1 MDYVEDKYIRFLN
14 TRLDKFKNVKSG
26 LYNFRCPYCG
36 DSQKHRNKARGD
48 FFLKKS
54 EYIFKCHNCGMG
66 RSLGNFLKDH
76 APDLHDQF
84 ILEKYRAGATGKG
97 RHTPNPK
104 YKSAKPNFVSKV
116 ADLESIA
123 DLNIKHAAREY
134 LEKRQIPQEKLS
146 SLYYTERFKTWINS
160 KKPGTF
166 KSLQNDRG
174 RIIIPLIDK
183 EGNWFGV
190 QGRSLLPNATMRYIT
205 IIFDESKQ
213 KVFGLNHVKE
223 DKPIYIVEGPI
234 DSLFLDNSVAMVGS
248 DFDPR
253 SCHWSDYIWVYDNEP
268 RNRQIVDRIEA
279 AINRGDKVVI
289 WPDGIV
295 EKDINDMVL
304 GGQKV
309 QTLVQSNTYKGLQAK
324 LKLSQWKKV

>member
-36 DSQKHRNKARGD
+36 DSQKHLNKARGY

-54 EYIFKCHNCGMG
+54 EYIFKCHNCGIG

-84 ILEKYRAGATGKG
+84 ILEKYRSGATGKG
-97 RHTPNPK
+97 RYTPNPE

-160 KKPGTF
+160 KKPNTF
-166 KSLQNDRG
+166 QSLQNDRG

-190 QGRSLLPNATMRYIT
+190 QGRSLLPRSTMRYIT
-205 IIFDESKQ
+205 IIFNEDKQ
-213 KVFGLNHVKE
+213 KVFGLNNVKE

-248 DFDPR
+248 DFNPR
-253 SCHWSDYIWVYDNEP
+253 SYNWSDYIWVYDNEP
-268 RNRQIVDRIEA
+268 RNRQIVERISDTIDRGE
-279 AINRGDKVVI
+279 KVVI
-289 WPDGIV
+289 WPSNV
-295 EKDINDMVL
+295 TQKDINDMIL
-304 GGQKV
+304 EGKDPQK
-309 QTLVQSNTYKGLQAK
+309 LVNENTYQGIQAK
-324 LKLSQWKKV
+324 IKLTEWKRV

>member
-36 DSQKHRNKARGD
+36 DSKKHRNKARGY

-54 EYIFKCHNCGMG
+54 EYIFKCHNCGIG
-66 RSLGNFLKDH
+66 RSLGNFLKDQ

-104 YKSAKPNFVSKV
+104 YKSAKPNFISKV

-123 DLNIKHAAREY
+123 DLNKKHAAREY

-146 SLYYTERFKTWINS
+146 SLYYTDRFKTWINS

-174 RIIIPLIDK
+174 RIIIPLID
-183 EGNWFGV
+183 EDGNWFGV
-190 QGRSLLPNATMRYIT
+190 QGRSLLPNTTMRYIT
-205 IIFDESKQ
+205 IIFNEDKQ
-213 KVFGLNHVKE
+213 KVFGLNNVKK
-223 DKPIYIVEGPI
+223 DKPIHIVEGPF
-234 DSLFLDNSVAMVGS
+234 DSLFLENSVAMVGS
-248 DFDPR
+248 DFNPR
-253 SCHWSDYIWVYDNEP
+253 SFDWSDYIWVYDNEP
-268 RNRQIVDRIEA
+268 RNRQIVERISDT
-279 AINRGDKVVI
+279 IDRGDKVVI
-289 WPDGIV
+289 WPQQV
-295 EKDINDMVL
+295 TKKDINDMILV
-304 GGQKV
+304 GHNPQKIIE
-309 QTLVQSNTYKGLQAK
+309 TNTYQGIQAK
-324 LKLSQWKKV
+324 IKLTEWKRV

>member
-14 TRLDKFKNVKSG
+14 TRLDKFKHVKSG

-36 DSQKHRNKARGD
+36 DSQKHRNKARGY

-84 ILEKYRAGATGKG
+84 ILEKYRSGATGKG

-104 YKSAKPNFVSKV
+104 YKSAKPNFVNK
-116 ADLESIA
+116 IA
-123 DLNIKHAAREY
+123 DLQSIANLNRKHAAREY

-174 RIIIPLIDK
+174 RIIIPLIDRD
-183 EGNWFGV
+183 GNWFGV
-190 QGRSLLPNATMRYIT
+190 QGRSLLPNSTMRYIT
-205 IIFDESKQ
+205 IIFDEDKQ
-213 KVFGLNHVKE
+213 KVFGLNNVKE

-248 DFDPR
+248 DVDPR
-253 SCHWSDYIWVYDNEP
+253 TYSWSDYIWVYDNEP
-268 RNRQIVDRIEA
+268 RNRQIVDRISTS
-279 AINRGDKVVI
+279 IDRGDKVVI
-289 WPDGIV
+289 WPQGMTQ
-295 EKDINDMVL
+295 KDINDMIL
-304 GGQKV
+304 SGKDPQKIIKD
-309 QTLVQSNTYKGLQAK
+309 NTYQGIQAK
-324 LKLSQWKKV
+324 IKLIEWKRV

>member
-36 DSQKHRNKARGD
+36 DSKKHRNKARGY

-54 EYIFKCHNCGMG
+54 EYIFKCHNCGIG
-66 RSLGNFLKDH
+66 RSLGNFLKDQ

-84 ILEKYRAGATGKG
+84 VLEKYRAGATGKG

-104 YKSAKPNFVSKV
+104 YKSAKPNFISKV

-123 DLNIKHAAREY
+123 DLNKKHAAREY

-146 SLYYTERFKTWINS
+146 SLYYTDRFKTWINS

-174 RIIIPLIDK
+174 RIIIPLID
-183 EGNWFGV
+183 EDGNWFGV
-190 QGRSLLPNATMRYIT
+190 QGRSLLPNTTMRYIT
-205 IIFDESKQ
+205 IIFNDDKQ
-213 KVFGLNHVKE
+213 KVFGLSNVKK
-223 DKPIYIVEGPI
+223 DKPIHIVEGPF
-234 DSLFLDNSVAMVGS
+234 DSLFLENSVAMVGS
-248 DFDPR
+248 DFNPR
-253 SCHWSDYIWVYDNEP
+253 SFDWSDYIWVYDNEP
-268 RNRQIVDRIEA
+268 RNRQIVERISDT
-279 AINRGDKVVI
+279 IDRGDKVVI
-289 WPDGIV
+289 WPQQV
-295 EKDINDMVL
+295 TKKDINDMILV
-304 GGQKV
+304 GQNPQKIIEN
-309 QTLVQSNTYKGLQAK
+309 NTYQGIQAK
-324 LKLSQWKKV
+324 IKLTEWKRV

>member
-14 TRLDKFKNVKSG
+14 TRLDKFKHVKSG

-36 DSQKHRNKARGD
+36 DSQKHRNKARGY

-54 EYIFKCHNCGMG
+54 EFIYKCHNCGIG

-84 ILEKYRAGATGKG
+84 ILEKYRAGTTGKG

-123 DLNIKHAAREY
+123 DLNRKHAAREY

-174 RIIIPLIDK
+174 RIIIPLIDRD
-183 EGNWFGV
+183 GNWFGV
-190 QGRSLLPNATMRYIT
+190 QGRSLLPNSTMRYIT
-205 IIFDESKQ
+205 IIFDEDKQ
-213 KVFGLNHVKE
+213 KVFGLNNVKE

-248 DFDPR
+248 DVDPR
-253 SCHWSDYIWVYDNEP
+253 TYSWSDYIWVYDNEP
-268 RNRQIVDRIEA
+268 RNRQIVDRISTS
-279 AINRGDKVVI
+279 IDRGDKVVI
-289 WPDGIV
+289 WPQGMTQ
-295 EKDINDMVL
+295 KDINDMIL
-304 GGQKV
+304 SGKDPQKIIKD
-309 QTLVQSNTYKGLQAK
+309 NTYQGIQAK
-324 LKLSQWKKV
+324 IKLIEWKRV

>member
-14 TRLDKFKNVKSG
+14 TRLDKFKHVKSG

-36 DSQKHRNKARGD
+36 DSQKHRNKARGY

-66 RSLGNFLKDH
+66 RSLGNFLKDQ

-123 DLNIKHAAREY
+123 DLNKKHAAREY
-134 LEKRQIPQEKLS
+134 LEKRQIPQDKLS

-166 KSLQNDRG
+166 QSLQNDRG
-174 RIIIPLIDK
+174 RIIIPHIGKDGK
-183 EGNWFGV
+183 WFGV
-190 QGRSLLPNATMRYIT
+190 QGRSLLPNSTMRYIT
-205 IIFDESKQ
+205 ILFDDDKQ
-213 KVFGLNHVKE
+213 KVFGLNNVNE
-223 DKPIYIVEGPI
+223 SEAVYVVEGPI
-234 DSLFLDNSVAMVGS
+234 DSLFLANSIAMAGS
-248 DFDPR
+248 DIDPR
-253 SCHWSDYIWVYDNEP
+253 TFGWSDYIWVYDNEP
-268 RNRQIVDRIEA
+268 RNRQIVERITKS
-279 AINRGDKVVI
+279 IDRGDKVVI
-289 WPDGIV
+289 WPQSV
-295 EKDINDMVL
+295 TKKDINDMILVGL
-304 GGQKV
+304 DPQKIV
-309 QTLVQSNTYKGLQAK
+309 KQHTYQCIQAK
-324 LKLSQWKKV
+324 IKLTEWKRV

>member
-36 DSQKHRNKARGD
+36 DSQKHLNKARGY

-54 EYIFKCHNCGMG
+54 EYIFKCHNCGIG

-84 ILEKYRAGATGKG
+84 ILEKYRSGATGKG
-97 RHTPNPK
+97 RYTPNPE

-160 KKPGTF
+160 KKPNTF
-166 KSLQNDRG
+166 QSLQNDRG

-190 QGRSLLPNATMRYIT
+190 QGRSLLPRSTMRYIT
-205 IIFDESKQ
+205 IIFNEDKQ
-213 KVFGLNHVKE
+213 KVFGLNNVKE

-253 SCHWSDYIWVYDNEP
+253 SYNWSDYIWVYDNEP
-268 RNRQIVDRIEA
+268 RNRQIVERISDTIDRGE
-279 AINRGDKVVI
+279 KVVI
-289 WPDGIV
+289 WPSNV
-295 EKDINDMVL
+295 TQKDINDMIL
-304 GGQKV
+304 EGKDPQK
-309 QTLVQSNTYKGLQAK
+309 LVNENTYQGIQAK
-324 LKLSQWKKV
+324 IKLTEWKRV

>member
-36 DSQKHRNKARGD
+36 DSQKHRNKARGY

-104 YKSAKPNFVSKV
+104 YKSAKPNFVSKAIDLQSV
-116 ADLESIA
+116 ADL
-123 DLNIKHAAREY
+123 NKKHAAREY

-146 SLYYTERFKTWINS
+146 SLYYTDRFKTWINS
-160 KKPGTF
+160 RKPGTF

-174 RIIIPLIDK
+174 RIIIPLIDR
-183 EGNWFGV
+183 EGKWFGV
-190 QGRSLLPNATMRYIT
+190 QGRSLLPNSTMRYIT
-205 IIFDESKQ
+205 IIFDEDKQ
-213 KVFGLNHVKE
+213 KVFGINHVKE

-268 RNRQIVDRIEA
+268 RNRQIVDRISHS
-279 AINRGDKVVI
+279 IDRGDKVVI
-289 WPDGIV
+289 WPQSV
-295 EKDINDMVL
+295 TKKDINDMILV
-304 GGQKV
+304 GQDPQKIIE
-309 QTLVQSNTYKGLQAK
+309 TNTYQGIQAK
-324 LKLSQWKKV
+324 IKLTEWKRV